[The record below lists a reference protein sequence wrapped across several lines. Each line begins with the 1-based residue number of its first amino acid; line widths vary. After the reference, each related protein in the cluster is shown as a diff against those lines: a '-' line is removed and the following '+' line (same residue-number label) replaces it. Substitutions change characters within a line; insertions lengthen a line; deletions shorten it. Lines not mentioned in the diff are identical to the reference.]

1 VLAAALAAAAS
12 LACFMEGGARE
23 AAAPAAASDMALMR
37 GPVPGQGGYRAERIA
52 IRRAE
57 LSLEVDDVAKAAAAA
72 AQVAEARGGFA
83 ENQTVT
89 DERTGWVSL
98 RVPAERLDE
107 ALAALAALGREKS
120 RSVSSEDVTEQ
131 YLDLETRLRNAREL
145 RDRLR
150 ALLAKG
156 ATVTDLVA
164 VETELARVQT
174 EIESMEGQLTRL
186 KGQVDLATVTVT
198 LERKRILGPLGY
210 VAKGI
215 AWAVGKLFVI
225 R

>member
-1 VLAAALAAAAS
+1 
-12 LACFMEGGARE
+12 MEGGARE
-23 AAAPAAASDMALMR
+23 AAAPAAASDMAVMR
-37 GPVPGQGGYRAERIA
+37 GPAPGQGGYRAERIA

-57 LSLEVDDVAKAAAAA
+57 LTLEVDDVAKAAAAA

-107 ALAALAALGREKS
+107 SLAALAALGREKS

-156 ATVTDLVA
+156 TTVTDLVA

-174 EIESMEGQLTRL
+174 EIESMDGQLTRL

>member
-1 VLAAALAAAAS
+1 MLAGLAALSGCSKFGGRGAEAS
-12 LACFMEGGARE
+12 
-23 AAAPAAASDMALMR
+23 APAGASDMAMMR
-37 GPVPGQGGYRAERIA
+37 APDSEQGGYRAERIA

-57 LSLEVDDVAKAAAAA
+57 LTLEVDDVAKAAAAA

-120 RSVSSEDVTEQ
+120 RSVSSQDVTEQ

-156 ATVTDLVA
+156 TTVTDLVA

-174 EIESMEGQLTRL
+174 EIESMDGQLTRL

>member
-1 VLAAALAAAAS
+1 MSV
-12 LACFMEGGARE
+12 MR
-23 AAAPAAASDMALMR
+23 APA
-37 GPVPGQGGYRAERIA
+37 PGQGGHRAERIA
-52 IRRAE
+52 IQRAE
-57 LSLEVDDVAKAAAAA
+57 LTLEVDDVAKAAAAA
-72 AQVAEARGGFA
+72 AEIADARGGFA

-98 RVPAERLDE
+98 RVPAERLGE
-107 ALAALAALGREKS
+107 ALAALAGLGREKS

-174 EIESMEGQLTRL
+174 EIESMDGQLTRL

>member
-1 VLAAALAAAAS
+1 LLAGLAS
-12 LACFMEGGARE
+12 LSACAGDGGGSAE
-23 AAAPAAASDMALMR
+23 TAAPSAASDKFLMR
-37 GPVPGQGGYRAERIA
+37 APAPGQGGYRAERIA

-57 LSLEVDDVAKAAAAA
+57 LTLEVEDVAKAAAAA

-98 RVPAERLDE
+98 RVPADRLDE
-107 ALAALAALGREKS
+107 TLAALAALGHEKS

-174 EIESMEGQLTRL
+174 EIESMDGQLTRL